1 MKKIWNFILKYR
13 VIIVLVLLA
22 IFLTFMFIAIK
33 SYMYPTDVKSVY
45 GNRLDGIEKVPI
57 TDDEIKKLVNKIKES

>member
-33 SYMYPTDVKSVY
+33 SYMYPKDVKSVY

-57 TDDEIKKLVNKIKES
+57 TEIS